1 MLRVA
6 ERGWHGRYMI
16 LIAQLENQA
25 IQGTLSL
32 HKLWF
37 YAQVWSH
44 TSSLAIPVHS
54 HRCSCAAA
62 EEPLSARE

>member
-1 MLRVA
+1 
-6 ERGWHGRYMI
+6 MI

-44 TSSLAIPVHS
+44 THSLAIPVDS
-54 HRCSCAAA
+54 HRCSCTAAD
-62 EEPLSARE
+62 EPLSARE

>member
-37 YAQVWSH
+37 YAQVWPPTISNPCQFA
-44 TSSLAIPVHS
+44 LLLVYS
-54 HRCSCAAA
+54 HRRAVVS
-62 EEPLSARE
+62 P

>member
-1 MLRVA
+1 MLRVT

-37 YAQVWSH
+37 YAQVWSGPQP
-44 TSSLAIPVHS
+44 LAIPVNS
-54 HRCSCAAA
+54 RCCLCTAT
-62 EEPLSARE
+62 EEQLSARE